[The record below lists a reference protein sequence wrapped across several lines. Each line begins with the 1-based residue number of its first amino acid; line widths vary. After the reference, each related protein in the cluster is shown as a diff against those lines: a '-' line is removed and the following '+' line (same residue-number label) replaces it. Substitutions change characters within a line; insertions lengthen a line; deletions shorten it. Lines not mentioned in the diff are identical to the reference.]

1 MEPRRVN
8 LPRESIRP
16 FVAPQGR
23 SVLRSP
29 FSGAR
34 QRPLS
39 YMSYRV
45 VLWHVVDVP
54 GCRESFSLPGCG
66 AAPHTFP
73 ISQILCVPLWFF
85 VSFVGAPQG
94 KHSTVV
100 YPSLRRALAARSVAV
115 EGLSLRACTLR
126 FLFSVLQGGASRP
139 CVFAVPHFPRTAVPF
154 DSTAS
159 NGVFCW
165 HIAHPAGN
173 RGVSANDAFNAYIR
187 LSETSTFHVEANV
200 RGSASGSLHPGVPP
214 SVRFSTG
221 QC

>member
-8 LPRESIRP
+8 LPRESIRH

-100 YPSLRRALAARSVAV
+100 HPSLRRALAARSVFR
-115 EGLSLRACTLR
+115 SP
-126 FLFSVLQGGASRP
+126 FSGAHQRP
-139 CVFAVPHFPRTAVPF
+139 LYFRGKHPPDALPF
-154 DSTAS
+154 DSAAS

-187 LSETSTFHVEANV
+187 LSETTTFHASANV
-200 RGSASGSLHPGVPP
+200 RGSASGSLPRRAPVCTVTCRAVVGL
-214 SVRFSTG
+214 R
-221 QC
+221 